1 MKLSGMLGIAAVVAV
16 CGITI
21 TCNKDSGTTVPQR
34 TVVFSEGF
42 EEANLSDAG
51 YMQVTYATGQG
62 MMSISTNAAHSGKSS
77 LTSDS
82 NNTGIRKSLND
93 AISDSIAGLEFYLM
107 AKKAEHI
114 NFFAAIARPGSSANG
129 LFTIMGI
136 GIDKSDSLKYIY
148 ENEPGDSVNN
158 EHKNFAALVFN
169 KWYKCNIEYD
179 FTNAILSYYVD
190 GTVVYT
196 KSAPNP
202 MSLQMF
208 VAMRDSSGSQGV
220 KGYYI
225 DDVTI
230 YKR

>member
-1 MKLSGMLGIAAVVAV
+1 MRLSGILGIAAAVAV
-16 CGITI
+16 CGISI
-21 TCNKDSGTTVPQR
+21 MCNKDSGTTIMQR
-34 TVVFSEGF
+34 NAVFSEGF
-42 EEANLSDAG
+42 ELTDLSNAG
-51 YMQVTYATGQG
+51 YMQLTYVSGQG
-62 MMSISTNAAHSGKSS
+62 MMSISTNAAHSGSSS

-93 AISDSIAGLEFYLM
+93 AIYDSIAGLEFYLM

-114 NFFAAIARPGSSANG
+114 NFFAAIARPGSSVNG

-136 GIDKSDSLKYIY
+136 GIDKSDSLQYIY
-148 ENEPGDSVNN
+148 ENEPGDTVNN
-158 EHKNFAALVFN
+158 EHKNFAAIVFN

-179 FTNAILSYYVD
+179 FSNTTLSYYVD
-190 GTVVYT
+190 GSVVYT

-208 VAMRDSSGSQGV
+208 VTIRDSSGVQGA
-220 KGYYI
+220 KEYYI
-225 DDVTI
+225 DDVTV